1 MKVLAFELN
10 GKMAH
15 FRKYYSNSTA
25 LSYML
30 PPVAT
35 IKGMLAGLLGYER
48 DTYYSLFSNDLCKIA
63 ICVNSPIK
71 KITQRMNLL
80 KVERVSQLNGS
91 AANRTQNDTE
101 FIIPK
106 DIRTGCVSY
115 KIIFWHSKASVI
127 DELSKLLCNE
137 PELYKSKGISIALG
151 SAQCLGWIQ
160 NAKVIDAEKHQSK
173 EEKLK
178 LFGAINIE
186 HLKSID
192 VSEAFELSMIKEES
206 ITDFDENRF
215 ITADSK
221 KRFLVNLF
229 DTPVSAILNS
239 GTEYISAENKNYLF
253 MK

>member
-1 MKVLAFELN
+1 MKVLSFELN

-48 DTYYSLFSNDLCKIA
+48 DTYYSLFSNDVCRMA
-63 ICVNSPIK
+63 ICINSPIK

-80 KVERVSQLNGS
+80 KVERVNQLNGS

-101 FIIPK
+101 FIIPR
-106 DIRTGCVSY
+106 DIRTGYVSY
-115 KIIFWHSKASVI
+115 KIIFWHSNDSI
-127 DELSKLLCNE
+127 ISELAKLLCNE
-137 PELYKSKGISIALG
+137 SEFYSSKGISIALG

-160 NAKVIDAEKHQSK
+160 NAKVVEVEQLQSTG
-173 EEKLK
+173 EELN

-186 HLKSID
+186 HLKDIEI
-192 VSEAFELSMIKEES
+192 SESFEFSMIKEES

-215 ITADSK
+215 IKEDSK
-221 KRFLVNLF
+221 KRFLVNLL
-229 DTPVSAILNS
+229 DTPVPAILNI
-239 GTEYISAENKNYLF
+239 GTDYISVENKNYLF

>member
-1 MKVLAFELN
+1 MKVLSFELN

-35 IKGMLAGLLGYER
+35 IKGILAGLLGYER
-48 DTYYSLFSNDLCKIA
+48 DTYYNLFTNDLCKVA

-80 KVERVSQLNGS
+80 KVERISQLNGS

-106 DIRTGCVSY
+106 DIRTGYVSY
-115 KIIFWHSKASVI
+115 KIIFWHSETSVI
-127 DELSKLLCNE
+127 DELSKLLCKDTG
-137 PELYKSKGISIALG
+137 YYSSKGICMALG
-151 SAQCLGWIQ
+151 SAQCIGWIQ
-160 NAKVIDAEKHQSK
+160 NAKVTDAEKHQST
-173 EEKLK
+173 EEMLE
-178 LFGAINIE
+178 LYGAINLE
-186 HLKSID
+186 YLKSIEI
-192 VSEAFELSMIKEES
+192 SEAFELSMIKEES

-215 ITADSK
+215 ITEDSK
-221 KRFLVNLF
+221 KKLLVNLLG
-229 DTPVSAILNS
+229 TPVSAVLHN
-239 GTEYISAENKNYLF
+239 GTDYISIENKNYLF
-253 MK
+253 VK